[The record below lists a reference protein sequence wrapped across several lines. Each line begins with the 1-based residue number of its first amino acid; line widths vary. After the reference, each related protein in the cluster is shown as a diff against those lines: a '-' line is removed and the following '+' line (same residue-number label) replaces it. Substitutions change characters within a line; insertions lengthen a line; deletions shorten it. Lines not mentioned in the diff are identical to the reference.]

1 MLAPKLDEFLVV
13 AVLGSAVVD
22 HFHVCNQTA
31 QNTMRTGSCSC
42 SPKTFQ
48 HTPTFHRR
56 CERVPISACG
66 DLRMRA
72 AALTSSSDEAPE
84 PAALRPFIVPGEA
97 RLRFR
102 LRLLA
107 NTRSR
112 FLNFILGP
120 TLGAL
125 LGARQSTGLLL
136 ALLDRRS
143 IACAAAACI
152 EFQGCLRGAFAQL

>member
-1 MLAPKLDEFLVV
+1 MLAPKRNEFLVV

-31 QNTMRTGSCSC
+31 KNIMRTGSCSF
-42 SPKTFQ
+42 SPKAF
-48 HTPTFHRR
+48 P
-56 CERVPISACG
+56 VPISAYA

-84 PAALRPFIVPGEA
+84 PAPLRPFMVPGEA

-112 FLNFILGP
+112 FLFFVLRP

-136 ALLDRRS
+136 ASLGRHS
-143 IACAAAACI
+143 IACAAAACLEI
-152 EFQGCLRGAFAQL
+152 QTCLRGAFAQL